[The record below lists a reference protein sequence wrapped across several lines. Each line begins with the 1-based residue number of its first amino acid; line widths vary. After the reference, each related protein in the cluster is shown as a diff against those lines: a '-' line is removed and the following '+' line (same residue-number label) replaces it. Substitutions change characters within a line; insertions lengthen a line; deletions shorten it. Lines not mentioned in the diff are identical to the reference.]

1 VRFWT
6 DWTGFERSIFVVLA
20 VLALPLLLSS
30 PSQLGIGP
38 SFLVLLATIGVWL
51 WFNRWLRSRHPVPDP
66 GSSPSQGE
74 DASSG

>member
-6 DWTGFERSIFVVLA
+6 DWTGFERVIFVVLA
-20 VLALPLLLSS
+20 ILALPLLLTS

-51 WFNRWLRSRHPVPDP
+51 WFDRWLRARHSAAATKDDQP
-66 GSSPSQGE
+66 
-74 DASSG
+74 